1 MMKRILLMVVAAAAI
16 SAPAVF
22 TPAAAQAN
30 LDINIGIPGPVPFFD
45 VAPQPTY
52 YAYGN
57 PGYYRRW
64 EDRRWEGRRAWDRD
78 HWRHEEWR
86 EHHFR

>member
-16 SAPAVF
+16 SAPAMI
-22 TPAAAQAN
+22 TPAAAQSAN
-30 LDINIGIPGPVPFFD
+30 LNLNIGIPGAPMPYLG

-52 YAYGN
+52 YAWGN

-64 EDRRWEGRRAWDRD
+64 DDRRAWERE
-78 HWRHEEWR
+78 HVRHEEWR
-86 EHHFR
+86 DHHYYR